1 MSLRVLVWPM
11 DAGASAYYRLR
22 APAKALQDQGA
33 DVILVDDPVLRAPAI
48 DWDGWPEAEAG
59 AAPPRDA
66 RPTVIHEVDA
76 DVVIFQRP
84 AARWHC
90 MLVDLLH
97 ERGVRVVVDID
108 DRLDQLHP
116 QSNAFHNY
124 DPQLSPNK
132 NWQWL
137 DAACKAADIVT
148 CSTPALAKRYGFG
161 HVVVLPNLVPASHL
175 EIEPLYPLERTVVWS
190 GNVSNHQGDLEAT
203 DGGVQR
209 ALKGSGW
216 RIHVIGNGI
225 GVAEALGVGSCTNT
239 GGRIPLSDYAAELA
253 RSAIGIVPL
262 ADSVFNESKSALKM
276 SEFAA
281 VGVPV
286 VASPSPDNRRVHDLG
301 VGLLAGDRKQWR
313 QQVRRLIDSPDCR
326 SQLAVRG
333 REAIASQTYE
343 RQADRWWSAW
353 TVAGPLDL
361 SPGLS

>member
-1 MSLRVLVWPM
+1 
-11 DAGASAYYRLR
+11 
-22 APAKALQDQGA
+22 
-33 DVILVDDPVLRAPAI
+33 
-48 DWDGWPEAEAG
+48 
-59 AAPPRDA
+59 
-66 RPTVIHEVDA
+66 
-76 DVVIFQRP
+76 
-84 AARWHC
+84 
-90 MLVDLLH
+90 
-97 ERGVRVVVDID
+97 
-108 DRLDQLHP
+108 
-116 QSNAFHNY
+116 
-124 DPQLSPNK
+124 
-132 NWQWL
+132 
-137 DAACKAADIVT
+137 
-148 CSTPALAKRYGFG
+148 
-161 HVVVLPNLVPASHL
+161 
-175 EIEPLYPLERTVVWS
+175 
-190 GNVSNHQGDLEAT
+190 
-203 DGGVQR
+203 
-209 ALKGSGW
+209 
-216 RIHVIGNGI
+216 
-225 GVAEALGVGSCTNT
+225 
-239 GGRIPLSDYAAELA
+239 LSDYAAELA